1 MLLKTANLNNRMIIW
16 RKYFLRLHFSSLTI
30 VKYTYNRIHWSA
42 NNVIFMILSNLKVKP
57 HLNQNRCYYLLH
69 NCIYKETNEKVTNQH
84 DENLATK
91 SQFTTMMEDQWFSRL
106 QAIPLVLQRL
116 LIHNHDCP
124 QFSFYI
130 GPRLLNIHHLTE
142 YERTNIHL
150 STVLRGQSICRP
162 RGFRTRA
169 PNSFITQRAGR

>member
-1 MLLKTANLNNRMIIW
+1 MILW
-16 RKYFLRLHFSSLTI
+16 RKYFSKLHFSSLNI
-30 VKYTYNRIHWSA
+30 AKYTYNQIHWSG
-42 NNVIFMILSNLKVKP
+42 NNVIFKILNNLKAKP
-57 HLNQNRCYYLLH
+57 HLNQNRCYYLLN
-69 NCIYKETNEKVTNQH
+69 NCADSVIYKLTNEKVANQH

-91 SQFTTMMEDQWFSRL
+91 SQFTTVMEDQWFSRL
-106 QAIPLVLQRL
+106 QAVPLVLPRL

-142 YERTNIHL
+142 YEHTNVHL

-162 RGFRTRA
+162 QGFRTRA
-169 PNSFITQRAGR
+169 PNSFIT